1 MSVKDLELN
10 NQLNIE
16 NTDVAKLNNN
26 EKLNEKREFHPVEN
40 YNPTENKSISGKA
53 FKIFGISLCAFIVL
67 LLIAYFVFTFL
78 NANNENIVSGVFIKG
93 VDVSGLSVE
102 EATDKMKLKSI

>member
-67 LLIAYFVFTFL
+67 LLIAYFRF
-78 NANNENIVSGVFIKG
+78 
-93 VDVSGLSVE
+93 
-102 EATDKMKLKSI
+102 

>member
-26 EKLNEKREFHPVEN
+26 EKLLM
-40 YNPTENKSISGKA
+40 
-53 FKIFGISLCAFIVL
+53 IFNFSF
-67 LLIAYFVFTFL
+67 
-78 NANNENIVSGVFIKG
+78 
-93 VDVSGLSVE
+93 
-102 EATDKMKLKSI
+102 